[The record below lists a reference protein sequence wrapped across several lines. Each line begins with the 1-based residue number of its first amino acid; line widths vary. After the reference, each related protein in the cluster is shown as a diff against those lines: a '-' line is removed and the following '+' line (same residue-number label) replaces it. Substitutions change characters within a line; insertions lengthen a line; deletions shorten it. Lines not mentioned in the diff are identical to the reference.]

1 MAPFCPP
8 RFIPI
13 KLILVLISKY
23 GFGAELSLMLKSK
36 HQVFQGLCPW
46 HCSRGQWGHPL
57 LLANLHSWNIREY
70 QRGPLHSCS
79 QCTGRPLGKRDD
91 CHPWVQEEL
100 NRIGARL
107 QLARCPT
114 FEYVGFIVF
123 LPPLNMWFLFFLP
136 PWTCGFLFCFA
147 TLNMWFFYMFICH
160 L

>member
-13 KLILVLISKY
+13 KLILVLISKH

-114 FEYVGFIVF
+114 FEYVGFICFSHLEHVGF
-123 LPPLNMWFLFFLP
+123 YFFLP
-136 PWTCGFLFCFA
+136 PWICGFY
-147 TLNMWFFYMFICH
+147 FFYFPPWTFFKYVS
-160 L
+160 